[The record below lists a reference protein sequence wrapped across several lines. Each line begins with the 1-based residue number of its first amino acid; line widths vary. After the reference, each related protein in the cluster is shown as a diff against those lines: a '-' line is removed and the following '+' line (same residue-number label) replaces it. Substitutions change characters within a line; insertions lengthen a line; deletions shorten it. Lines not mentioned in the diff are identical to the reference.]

1 MSRIIKDLNSF
12 SHESELN
19 EEFNWGNA
27 LSSVMGIAG
36 TGFQKTIKEKI
47 AAVILEKI
55 GILEDTILSQIVQEV
70 VDQIPFKDYPAILTG
85 EKANVEYLAPKM
97 TQAITEFFERRG
109 LDPIAQQ
116 IGIDPKGWLYS
127 TIRNGLQSPQGKEKL
142 KSFFIEAFG
151 GKDAKGSVARD
162 AFSDLPKADKDKI
175 SDEVEKKLSTMYGKP
190 IDTETAK
197 PEESNYFSDFLKSF
211 SGTK

>member
-1 MSRIIKDLNSF
+1 MSRIIKDRFSF
-12 SHESELN
+12 SEEPELK

-27 LSSVMGIAG
+27 LSSIMGIAG

-47 AAVILEKI
+47 AAVILDKI
-55 GILEDTILSQIVQEV
+55 GIMEDTILSQIVQEV
-70 VDQIPFKDYPAILTG
+70 VDAIPFKDYPAILTG
-85 EKANVEYLAPKM
+85 EKANVEYLAPYM
-97 TQAITEFFERRG
+97 AQAITEFFERRG

-142 KSFFIEAFG
+142 KNFFVEAFG
-151 GKDAKGSVARD
+151 GKDSKGSVARD
-162 AFSDLPKADKDKI
+162 AFSDLSKADKDKI
-175 SDEVEKKLSTMYGKP
+175 SGEVEKKLSMMDGKS
-190 IDTETAK
+190 DNQK
-197 PEESNYFSDFLKSF
+197 NEEPGYLSDFLKSF